1 MNNQKIVSREEWVA
15 ARTAYLA
22 KEKEFTRQRDALS
35 QERRELPWV
44 QVDKDYAFD
53 GPNGKESLAELFD
66 GRSQLIVYHFMYG
79 PDWKEGCPS
88 CSFWADNYN
97 GAIVHLN
104 HRDITMLAVSR
115 TSLANINAYK
125 QRMGWDFKWV
135 SSLEND
141 FNFDFQVSAT
151 AEQLEDQSWVYNYK
165 QSTGWAAEEMP
176 GISVF
181 YKNEKGEIF
190 HTYST
195 YSRGLDMLNGAYHYM
210 DLVPKGRDEDDLSFT
225 MAWLKRNDSY
235 ETA

>member
-115 TSLANINAYK
+115 TSLANIDAYK

-135 SSLEND
+135 SSLDND

>member
-22 KEKEFTRQRDALS
+22 KEKAFTRQRDQLS

-44 QVDKDYAFD
+44 KVDHDYLFD
-53 GPNGKESLAELFD
+53 GPNGKESLSDLFD
-66 GRSQLIVYHFMYG
+66 GRSQLIIYHFMYG

-97 GAIVHLN
+97 DVIVHLN

-115 TSLANINAYK
+115 TSMANINAYK
-125 QRMGWDFKWV
+125 QRMGWNFKWV

-141 FNFDFQVSAT
+141 FNFDYQVSAT
-151 AEQLEDQSWVYNYK
+151 AEQLEAKEMVYNYK
-165 QSTGWAAEEMP
+165 QTGGWAAEEMP

-181 YKNEKGEIF
+181 YKNEAGEIF

-195 YSRGLDMLNGAYHYM
+195 YSRGLDMLNGAYHFM
-210 DLVPKGRDEDDLSFT
+210 DLVPKGRDESDLPYT